1 MTRRKKPKAHEG
13 YNWHHRLP
21 KISGGSGKLSSGNM
35 IEVDVLKHR
44 AYHLLFGTKDPEQV
58 AAILTKIWIDP
69 EYEMVAVKKDKPQE
83 CNRVLRRLAAEHN
96 YVPTQDWELDF
107 QNPPRIPPPKGGSYE
122 EVQKPKEREGDRE
135 TPSPSPKP
143 RRD

>member
-1 MTRRKKPKAHEG
+1 MGKRKKPKNLDEN
-13 YNWHHRLP
+13 YHHRRP
-21 KISGGSGKLSSGNM
+21 KKLGGSGKIGSPNM
-35 IEVDVLKHR
+35 VKVLVVKHR
-44 AYHLLFGTKDPEQV
+44 AWHCLFSTKTPEEIAATINRTWLDP
-58 AAILTKIWIDP
+58 D
-69 EYEMVAVKKDKPQE
+69 YEMVAVKKDKPQE